1 MRQFVRFR
9 RLSVPGCALASGAK
23 TSQKYG
29 RGEPFFAYL
38 RDSHL
43 KAIIRRL
50 PNFLVKFFARPY
62 VAGDSL
68 ERGLDVA
75 AKLLERDVH
84 TTLDLL
90 YEGVDDD
97 AALREVI
104 DIYRRMIDEVA
115 QRFAGPSRPTVSLKP
130 SSYTKTPLDRF
141 PDGEPTGSYEAL
153 RSFAEQ
159 AAKAGV
165 DLTID
170 MEDRHWTT
178 WTLDA
183 ARRLREEG
191 FENVGV
197 VLQTRLNRT
206 EADLEALP
214 AGMRVRLVIGIYNEP
229 ANVAIDDKREM
240 KERMLRA
247 AEFLL
252 ARGHYVEF
260 ATHDQRYIRRFL
272 EEVVPSARA
281 APGSYGVQM
290 LYGVPMQAFQA
301 QLRAGKIGG
310 QGPVAVRLYV
320 PFASSWEYAIA
331 YCRRRLLENPS
342 MAGAVARN
350 IIRVLTGRR

>member
-1 MRQFVRFR
+1 M
-9 RLSVPGCALASGAK
+9 
-23 TSQKYG
+23 
-29 RGEPFFAYL
+29 
-38 RDSHL
+38 

-68 ERGLDVA
+68 ERGLEVA
-75 AKLLERDVH
+75 QKLLAERDVY

-97 AALREVI
+97 DALREVV
-104 DIYRRMIDEVA
+104 DVYRRMIDDVA
-115 QRFAGPSRPTVSLKP
+115 DRFEGATRPTVSLKP
-130 SSYTKTPLDRF
+130 SSYTKTPLDKN
-141 PDGEPTGSYEAL
+141 PEGEPTGSYEAL
-153 RSFAEQ
+153 RAFAEQ
-159 AAKAGV
+159 AKARGV

-178 WTLDA
+178 WTLEA
-183 ARRLREEG
+183 ARRLHADG

-206 EADLEALP
+206 EADLEQLP
-214 AGMRVRLVIGIYNEP
+214 EGIRVRLVIGIYNEP
-229 ANVAIDDKREM
+229 ETVAIVDKREM

-247 AEFLL
+247 AATLL

-260 ATHDQRYIRRFL
+260 ATHDQKFIRRFL
-272 EEVVPSARA
+272 EETVPASGVA
-281 APGSYGVQM
+281 AGQYEVQM
-290 LYGVPMQAFQA
+290 LYGVPMHAFQA
-301 QLRAGKIGG
+301 SLRKGKIGRH
-310 QGPVAVRLYV
+310 GPVKVRLYV
-320 PFASSWEYAIA
+320 PFATSWEYAIA

-350 IIRVLTGRR
+350 MLRVFTGGR